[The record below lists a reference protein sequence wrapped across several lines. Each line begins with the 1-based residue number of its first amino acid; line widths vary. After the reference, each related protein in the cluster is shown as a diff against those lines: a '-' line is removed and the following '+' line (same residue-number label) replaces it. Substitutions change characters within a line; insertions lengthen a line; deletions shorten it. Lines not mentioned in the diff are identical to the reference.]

1 MHSPSLKWLD
11 QSFVLT
17 QVLVSIQSL
26 ILVPDPYFN
35 EPGFEQDIGTEAG
48 KKHSDDYNE
57 GWLNAIHMTICC
69 KYYQEGWLNNYNKG
83 LL

>member
-1 MHSPSLKWLD
+1 MHSFSLKWLN

-57 GWLNAIHMTICC
+57 G
-69 KYYQEGWLNNYNKG
+69 
-83 LL
+83 